1 MGAFPGRVTI
11 CMSAEF
17 VDTNILVYAHDSSSP
32 TKQQICIELVD
43 RLSASRFGRL
53 STQVL
58 VEFFSAVTRKLDLR
72 PAVAIEILN
81 DLAVWLVYSPS
92 ADDVIEAALLSAKH
106 SISIWDALII
116 QAALASR
123 CTILWSEDM
132 QHGRRF
138 QTLVV
143 RSPFA

>member
-1 MGAFPGRVTI
+1 
-11 CMSAEF
+11 MSAEF

-32 TKQQICIELVD
+32 RKQQICIELVD

-58 VEFFSAVTRKLDLR
+58 VEFFSAVTRKLDVR
-72 PAVAIEILN
+72 PAVAVEILS
-81 DLAVWLVYSPS
+81 DLAAWLVYSPS
-92 ADDVIEAALLSAKH
+92 ADDVVEAARLSAKH
-106 SISIWDALII
+106 SISIWDALIV
-116 QAALASR
+116 QAALASH